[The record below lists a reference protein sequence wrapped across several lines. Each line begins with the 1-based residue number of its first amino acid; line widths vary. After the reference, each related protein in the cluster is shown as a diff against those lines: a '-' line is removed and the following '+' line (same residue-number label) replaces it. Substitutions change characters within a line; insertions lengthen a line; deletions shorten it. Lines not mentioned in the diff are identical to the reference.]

1 MRSYRLVLSFAIAAL
16 PLCAQDSL
24 PKADTLPL
32 HRGQWAM
39 QIAGVISLAPP
50 PPAVIGVSL
59 GTPGVGLLRFTSP
72 RHAWS
77 FNLTLTGGHTNTTD
91 KDTSGSISSYTSNA
105 ALTVRVGPRT
115 YHAVA
120 PSAALFHT
128 FGVSGGFTHQCSVQP
143 SAPSVC
149 QNGWTAGI
157 FGDFGGAY
165 FPTRFLSL
173 GASVGATFSYGRT
186 HARIST
192 VRNETLWS
200 LGGSVTGVAFVAT
213 FHF

>member
-50 PPAVIGVSL
+50 PPAVIGVSI

-91 KDTSGSISSYTSNA
+91 KDTSSASCSHPRPASVRTAGQQGSLGI
-105 ALTVRVGPRT
+105 
-115 YHAVA
+115 
-120 PSAALFHT
+120 SAAR
-128 FGVSGGFTHQCSVQP
+128 
-143 SAPSVC
+143 
-149 QNGWTAGI
+149 I
-157 FGDFGGAY
+157 FQ
-165 FPTRFLSL
+165 R
-173 GASVGATFSYGRT
+173 
-186 HARIST
+186 
-192 VRNETLWS
+192 
-200 LGGSVTGVAFVAT
+200 AF
-213 FHF
+213 